1 MDRGSSH
8 GSAGPSRVRWP
19 EGVGAASSG
28 MPDTTLRPRA
38 VRPLRALRR
47 RASETAL
54 ALLAAL
60 AAFGAAVTA
69 SA

>member
-1 MDRGSSH
+1 M
-8 GSAGPSRVRWP
+8 RWR

-38 VRPLRALRR
+38 IRPLRALRR
-47 RASETAL
+47 LRGRAPETAL